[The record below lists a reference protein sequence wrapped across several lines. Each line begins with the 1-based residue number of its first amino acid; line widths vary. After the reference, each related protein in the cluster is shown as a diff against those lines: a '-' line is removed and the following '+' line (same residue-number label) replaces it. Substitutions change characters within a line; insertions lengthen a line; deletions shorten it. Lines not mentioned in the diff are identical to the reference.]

1 MTVFDRCVEL
11 ILSDRIEGGLSMD
24 KDDKG
29 NWTGGAVGRGV
40 LKGTKYGISAA
51 SYPTVDIKKLTK
63 AEAKAIYKRDYW
75 TPIGADKLEPPLALL
90 AFDCAINSGLGRA
103 RQFLKETASL
113 VAEERLVDFQA
124 RRAVFLASLPKFP
137 KYGLGWSRRLFIVHT
152 EALRLN

>member
-1 MTVFDRCVEL
+1 MSTFERCVEL

-29 NWTGGAVGRGV
+29 NWTGGAVGRGA

-51 SYPTVDIKKLTK
+51 SYPTLDIKKLTK

-75 TPIGADKLEPPLALL
+75 TPIGADKLEPPMALL
-90 AFDCAINSGLGRA
+90 AFDCAVNQGIGRA
-103 RQFLKETASL
+103 RQILKDTAAL
-113 VAEERLVDFQA
+113 AGEDRLIDFQA
-124 RRAVFLASLPKFP
+124 RRGVHYAGLSTFP
-137 KYGLGWSRRLFIVHT
+137 KYGRGWLRRLFITHI